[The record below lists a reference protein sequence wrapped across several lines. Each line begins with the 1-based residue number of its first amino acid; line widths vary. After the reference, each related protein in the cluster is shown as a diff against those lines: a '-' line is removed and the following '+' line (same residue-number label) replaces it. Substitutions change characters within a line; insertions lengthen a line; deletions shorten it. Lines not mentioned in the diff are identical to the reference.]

1 MSGLDEPGAADA
13 GPAASPQPGPG
24 IVSGLGEPSAAMSGT
39 AVPEGVLPEGVLPD
53 GGAAGEAG
61 SESGAVAEAGSGA
74 EAVAKAEP
82 EAKVVAEAGSEAE
95 AVAKAEAE
103 AVAGSG
109 AEAEADVEV
118 DGEAGSAAEPP
129 PEPSVEE
136 LLAAERDQHLS
147 DLQRVTAE
155 FANFRKQTDKRN
167 AETVRQAAARVMQ
180 AILPVLDAC
189 DAAALQ
195 QVEGVEPI
203 ATQLRSVL
211 EAQGLEVIDQAEAF
225 DPNRHEAAMSEPGD
239 EDQDQPM
246 VAEVL
251 RTGYAF
257 NGRVLRAAM
266 VRVKG

>member
-1 MSGLDEPGAADA
+1 MSGLDEPDPSGGQRSAADTTPSAASLPEGDLPEGAAD
-13 GPAASPQPGPG
+13 
-24 IVSGLGEPSAAMSGT
+24 
-39 AVPEGVLPEGVLPD
+39 
-53 GGAAGEAG
+53 
-61 SESGAVAEAGSGA
+61 EAGSGA
-74 EAVAKAEP
+74 EP
-82 EAKVVAEAGSEAE
+82 E
-95 AVAKAEAE
+95 
-103 AVAGSG
+103 AGSG
-109 AEAEADVEV
+109 AEPEV
-118 DGEAGSAAEPP
+118 KAAAETGVDAEVEAEPEP
-129 PEPSVEE
+129 APEPSAEE

-189 DAAALQ
+189 DAAARQ
-195 QVEGVEPI
+195 QVDGIEPI
-203 ATQLRSVL
+203 AAQLRSVL
-211 EAQGLEVIDQAEAF
+211 EAQGLEFIDQTEAF

-239 EDQDQPM
+239 EDQDEPM
-246 VAEVL
+246 VSEVL